1 MTEKLPAK
9 FYVLSLIV
17 GVSTA
22 VASILGLLFPAT
34 FYPTEA
40 LRQAFL
46 ANDVVNFII
55 GLPILFGSMWL
66 ARRGRLVGLLLW
78 PGALL
83 YGLYNYTAYVVG
95 LPFRLSTLFFLAI
108 VLLYGYVTFELVKSI
123 DKKVVQT
130 RLAGNVPVKTSGWVL
145 VVFGASFLFR
155 TINMIAEA
163 NMNQTVLPGWEIG
176 VLTADSILSIFL
188 ITGGILLLLRRPL
201 GFVSGLG
208 LLFAASMLF
217 VGLIAILLLR
227 PVFTDLPLVFV
238 DVLVVAVMG
247 LICFVP
253 FGLFLRGVG

>member
-1 MTEKLPAK
+1 MPEKLPAK
-9 FYVLSLIV
+9 VYVLSLIV

-66 ARRGRLVGLLLW
+66 ARRGKLAGLLLW

-83 YGLYNYTAYVVG
+83 YGLYNYIAYVVG

-108 VLLYGYVTFELVKSI
+108 VLLYGYIVFELVISI
-123 DKKVVQT
+123 DKEVVQT
-130 RLAGNVPVKTSGWVL
+130 RLAGKVPEKLSGGVL
-145 VVFGASFLFR
+145 VLFGISFLFR
-155 TINMIAEA
+155 TISMVAEA
-163 NMNQTVLPGWEIG
+163 IMNQAALPGWEIG
-176 VLTADSILSIFL
+176 VLTADSVLSIFL
-188 ITGGILLLLRRPL
+188 VAGGVLLLLRRPL

-217 VGLIAILLLR
+217 IGLIAVLLLQ

-253 FGLFLRGVG
+253 FALYLRGVG